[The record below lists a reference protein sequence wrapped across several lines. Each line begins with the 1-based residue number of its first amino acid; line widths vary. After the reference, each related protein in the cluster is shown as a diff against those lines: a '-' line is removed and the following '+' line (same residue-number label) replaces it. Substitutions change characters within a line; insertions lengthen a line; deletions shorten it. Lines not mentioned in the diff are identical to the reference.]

1 MVIDRF
7 NMVDMGGI
15 DLIESQG
22 TAITGLFQRLVESIA
37 NCRYQCL
44 YNWEFNGILIPPSYV
59 EMTVDGNTVY
69 INEGVT
75 VDENDVISI
84 RGTEAAIVGLS
95 VTENGTYNAPAG
107 ISGYNPVNV
116 NVPEYQP
123 VLQSLTVTENGL
135 YTPDTGYDGF
145 GSVSV
150 EVPVAIDEPALDW
163 DFSQS
168 LTDQVKG
175 VASTLAGGASS
186 VTDGI
191 LLSSASSRINF
202 PSTVQNYPYT
212 DFEIEFGEINAVLAS
227 SHMRLF
233 VLDNSA
239 GLIYRNNGK
248 WSFYSASVWATD
260 SDITDVNFFS
270 NSILRVEIGYGG
282 MWKIYK
288 NGVLVYSPN
297 VAQNRIGTLSIGAID
312 QSFFSAVIKSF
323 KVY

>member
-95 VTENGTYNAPAG
+95 VTENGIYNAPAG

-135 YTPDTGYDGF
+135 YIPDTGYDGF

-168 LTDQVKG
+168 LTDQVEG
-175 VASTLAGGASS
+175 VVSTLSGGASS
-186 VTDGI
+186 VSDGI

-212 DFEIEFGEINAVLAS
+212 SFEIEFGDISAVLAS

-233 VLDNSA
+233 VFDNSA

-248 WSFYSASVWATD
+248 WSFYSASLWATD
-260 SDITDVNFFS
+260 SDITDINFFS
-270 NSILRVEIGYGG
+270 NSTLRVEIGYGG
-282 MWKIYK
+282 TWKIYK
-288 NGVLVYSPN
+288 NDVLVYSPD
-297 VAQNRIGTLSIGAID
+297 VAQYRLGTMSIGAQD
-312 QSFFSAVIKSF
+312 QSFFSAVVKSF